1 MRRLVLPLCASA
13 LIGCAGGPAPAP
25 RHELLVGCSACAG
38 VLRLSFDPATGLLRE
53 APLQVLPASKASW
66 LTLSAD
72 GRRLFAIG
80 EDRISLFQRGVDG
93 RFEELGQQPSQGAEA
108 VHASLT
114 ADGRQLLVA
123 HYSSKPQP
131 GGSLSVLLVADGLRP
146 VVQRIVEAFTRP
158 GSERQGSSH
167 MHSVM
172 LGSDGRAHA
181 CDLGA
186 DRIYAYD
193 YRPQRPDQPL
203 APAEPPFLQLPA
215 GSGPRHLRF
224 DAAGRHAYLTLEMS
238 NQVALLD
245 VGARGLQLREL
256 YHLDPP
262 FAAGDRRLGALHL
275 SADGRFLYVSRRGV
289 ENQLVVYAV
298 GDDGGLREL
307 QRRDSGGVEPREFAL
322 APDGRFLLVA
332 NQQSDRLTVLRRD
345 PQSGLLG
352 EEVQAL
358 RLSTPTALKFIE
370 GGTHD

>member
-1 MRRLVLPLCASA
+1 MHRLVLPLCASA

-53 APLQVLPASKASW
+53 APLQMLPASKASW
-66 LTLSAD
+66 LTPSAD

-80 EDRISLFQRGVDG
+80 EDRISLFQRGADG
-93 RFEELGQQPSQGAEA
+93 RFEALGQEPSQGAEA

-131 GGSLSVLLVADGLRP
+131 GGSLSVLPVADGLRP
-146 VVQRIVEAFTRP
+146 VVQRIAEAFTRP

-172 LGSDGRAHA
+172 PGPDGRAHA

-186 DRIYAYD
+186 DRVYAYD

-203 APAEPPFLQLPA
+203 APAESPFLQLPA

-224 DAAGRHAYLTLEMS
+224 DAAGRHAYLALELS

-262 FAAGDRRLGALHL
+262 LAAGDRRLGALHL

-358 RLSTPTALKFIE
+358 RLSTPTDLKFIE